1 MGTNLECQPCHR
13 TPRAPRTRQPACPY
27 CTQGGTARHTPLP
40 GWGRDWETAAR
51 IPQCGLSQE
60 ATSQGGGRGHGN
72 SNGQVHRK
80 SSEAP
85 DAPARLG
92 HPSPHTRH
100 WKSLRHLAPHLP
112 GDLPRHHDQRRQRRC
127 LWQPTA
133 SLDGGIQQNN
143 TEQSCLQCQPGLDHC
158 HHHHHHHHHHHRAT
172 LATACERPRHQCW
185 YLRRLYM

>member
-1 MGTNLECQPCHR
+1 MPPHTTSTEDTATRVSILHARRHCTTHSATGLGPSLGNNGSNTAV
-13 TPRAPRTRQPACPY
+13 RAVAGSYITRC
-27 CTQGGTARHTPLP
+27 
-40 GWGRDWETAAR
+40 
-51 IPQCGLSQE
+51 
-60 ATSQGGGRGHGN
+60 GGRGHGN

-100 WKSLRHLAPHLP
+100 WKSLRHLALHLP
-112 GDLPRHHDQRRQRRC
+112 GDQLRHHDQRRQRRR

-158 HHHHHHHHHHHRAT
+158 HHHHHHHHHRAA
-172 LATACERPRHQCW
+172 LATACERPRRQCW